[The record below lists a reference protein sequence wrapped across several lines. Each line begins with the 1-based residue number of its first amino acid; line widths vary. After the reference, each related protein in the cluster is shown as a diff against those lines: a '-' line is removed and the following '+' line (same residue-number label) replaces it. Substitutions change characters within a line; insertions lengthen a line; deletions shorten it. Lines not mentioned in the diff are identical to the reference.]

1 MIEKSGPV
9 DRTLPDLALIRDVT
23 MPEKPPFQSN
33 LSALQVLYEDN
44 HLIAVNKPAGFLV
57 QGNVSG
63 DKTLMDV
70 TKDYIRKKY
79 RKPGRV
85 FLGLL
90 HRLDRPVAGVVLF
103 AKTSKG
109 ASRVSQ
115 ELRSRRV
122 TKIYWA
128 LVHGEICPEEET
140 LVSYLKKVPGRVQ
153 MADEEDPDAREA
165 ILSYRSMWV
174 RGNKSLLEINLQ
186 TGRKHQIRAQLAAK
200 GFPIEGDVK
209 YGAPYPLAGK
219 TIRLLAK
226 SLTLKHPT
234 RGESVTIEAPDPDWL

>member
-1 MIEKSGPV
+1 MQKN
-9 DRTLPDLALIRDVT
+9 
-23 MPEKPPFQSN
+23 PPSQS
-33 LSALQVLYEDN
+33 SVHALQVLYEDN

-57 QGNVSG
+57 QGNISG
-63 DKTLMDV
+63 DLTLMDV

-90 HRLDRPVAGVVLF
+90 HRLDRPVSGVVLF

-109 ASRVSQ
+109 ASRVS
-115 ELRSRRV
+115 EALRSRKV
-122 TKIYWA
+122 IKIYWA
-128 LVHGEICPEEET
+128 LVHGKVHPEQGT
-140 LVSYLKKVPGRVQ
+140 LSSYLKKVEGRVQ
-153 MADEEDPDAREA
+153 MTEKDDPDAREA
-165 ILSYRSMWV
+165 ILSYATMRV
-174 RGNKSLLEINLQ
+174 KEGKSILEIILK
-186 TGRKHQIRAQLAAK
+186 TGRKHQIRAQLSAL

-209 YGAPYPLAGK
+209 YGAPYPLSGK

-234 RGESVTIEAPDPDWL
+234 RDEKITIEAPDPDWL

>member
-1 MIEKSGPV
+1 MQKN
-9 DRTLPDLALIRDVT
+9 
-23 MPEKPPFQSN
+23 PPSQS
-33 LSALQVLYEDN
+33 SVHALQVLYEDN

-57 QGNVSG
+57 QGNISG
-63 DKTLMDV
+63 DLTLMDV

-90 HRLDRPVAGVVLF
+90 HRLDRPVSGVVLF

-109 ASRVSQ
+109 AGRVS
-115 ELRSRRV
+115 EALRSRKV
-122 TKIYWA
+122 IKIYWA
-128 LVHGEICPEEET
+128 LVHGKVHPEQGT
-140 LVSYLKKVPGRVQ
+140 LSSYLKKVEGRVQ
-153 MADEEDPDAREA
+153 MTGKDDPDAREA
-165 ILSYRSMWV
+165 ILSYATMRV
-174 RGNKSLLEINLQ
+174 KGNKSLLEISLK
-186 TGRKHQIRAQLAAK
+186 TGRKHQIRAQLSAL

-226 SLTLKHPT
+226 SLTLNHPT
-234 RGESVTIEAPDPDWL
+234 RDEKITIEAPDPDWF

>member
-1 MIEKSGPV
+1 MHKN
-9 DRTLPDLALIRDVT
+9 
-23 MPEKPPFQSN
+23 PPSQS
-33 LSALQVLYEDN
+33 SVHALQVLYEDN

-57 QGNVSG
+57 QGNISG
-63 DKTLMDV
+63 DLTLMDV

-109 ASRVSQ
+109 ASRVSE
-115 ELRSRRV
+115 ELRSRKV
-122 TKIYWA
+122 MKIYWA
-128 LVHGEICPEEET
+128 LVHGKVHPEMGT
-140 LVSYLKKVPGRVQ
+140 LTSYLKKVEGRVH
-153 MADEEDPDAREA
+153 MTEKDDPDAREA
-165 ILSYRSMWV
+165 ILSYKTMRV
-174 RGNKSLLEINLQ
+174 EENKSFLEISLK
-186 TGRKHQIRAQLAAK
+186 TGRKHQIRAQLSAL

-209 YGAPYPLAGK
+209 YGAPYPLSGK

-234 RGESVTIEAPDPDWL
+234 RDEKITIEAPDPDWL

>member
-1 MIEKSGPV
+1 MQKNPLS
-9 DRTLPDLALIRDVT
+9 
-23 MPEKPPFQSN
+23 QS
-33 LSALQVLYEDN
+33 SVRALQVLYEDN

-57 QGNVSG
+57 QGNISG
-63 DKTLMDV
+63 DLTLMDL

-109 ASRVSQ
+109 ASRVSE
-115 ELRSRRV
+115 ELRSRKV
-122 TKIYWA
+122 IKIYWA
-128 LVHGEICPEEET
+128 LVHGKVHPEQGT
-140 LVSYLKKVPGRVQ
+140 LASYLKKVEGRVH
-153 MADEEDPDAREA
+153 MTEKGDPDAREA
-165 ILSYRSMWV
+165 ILSYATMRFKED
-174 RGNKSLLEINLQ
+174 KSFLEISLK
-186 TGRKHQIRAQLAAK
+186 TGRKHQIRAQLSAM

-209 YGAPYPLAGK
+209 YGAPYPLSGK

-234 RGESVTIEAPDPDWL
+234 RDENITIEAPDPDWL

>member
-1 MIEKSGPV
+1 MQKI
-9 DRTLPDLALIRDVT
+9 
-23 MPEKPPFQSN
+23 PPSQS
-33 LSALQVLYEDN
+33 SVHALQVLYEDN

-57 QGNVSG
+57 QGNISG
-63 DKTLMDV
+63 DLTLMDL

-109 ASRVSQ
+109 ASRVSE
-115 ELRSRRV
+115 ELRSRKV
-122 TKIYWA
+122 IKIYWA
-128 LVHGEICPEEET
+128 LVHGKVHPKQGT
-140 LVSYLKKVPGRVQ
+140 LASYLKKVEGRVH
-153 MADEEDPDAREA
+153 MTEKGDPDAREA
-165 ILSYRSMWV
+165 ILSYATMRFKED
-174 RGNKSLLEINLQ
+174 KSFLEISLK
-186 TGRKHQIRAQLAAK
+186 TGRKHQIRAQLSAM

-209 YGAPYPLAGK
+209 YGAPYPLSGK

-226 SLTLKHPT
+226 SLTLNHPT
-234 RGESVTIEAPDPDWL
+234 RDEKITIEAPDPDWL